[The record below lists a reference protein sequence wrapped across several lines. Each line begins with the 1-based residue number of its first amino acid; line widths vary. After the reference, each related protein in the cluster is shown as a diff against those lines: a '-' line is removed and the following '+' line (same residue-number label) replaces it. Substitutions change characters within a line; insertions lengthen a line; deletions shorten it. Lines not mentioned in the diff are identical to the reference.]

1 MMECHSFTMHSAS
14 FILHH
19 SFFMALA
26 MPKCLKSARK
36 RESFRVSSH
45 AIMLLL
51 VRIQQWDE
59 KAGKT
64 EPKFG
69 QLLTNLHEQL
79 TGETVSFE
87 LVSYRQHIYFYIH
100 IPVEIRELIVGQVYS
115 LYPDAVIEEQKGDY
129 AHTKAIDSAHLLMTR
144 LTQRRTDIY
153 PWKRFEEFD
162 GDSLAGLF
170 TVMSKAEENQ
180 QLWAQVVVEPIPDN
194 FAFNLRRNIKYFLN
208 RFRKLVRFRDFIKAR
223 AQGEFR
229 TAEKQAVSKKYAE
242 RHYHTVVRVAAIAA
256 DENKARGQ
264 LRALEQAFA
273 QFNTLDYNGFS
284 IGKRYR
290 GEAALKRWQERSLDG
305 SSWMSISEL
314 AGLYHFPDP
323 DIVPHMVHV
332 MARRSEP
339 PLDLPKAG
347 EHDVL
352 AFGLSNYHNQR
363 MPFGL
368 LREDRARHLYVVG
381 KSGTGKS
388 KLLEQ
393 LISTDIK
400 EGKGVCVMDP
410 HGDLVDAVVKHI
422 PKERAKDVV
431 YFNPMDIEY
440 PIAFNPMEAVN
451 PELKLR
457 VTIGFIEIFKKLFG
471 ANWTPRLEHVLR
483 QTTLALLDSKGTTV
497 FSILKMLSDKNY
509 RQKIVAKIEDAVV
522 KNFWVNEFAAWSEK
536 FDNEAITPLLNKVG
550 QLVSTNLIRNIIGQP
565 FNTFNIRQVMDN
577 QKILLVK
584 LNKGLLGEENAAL
597 LGAMMITKIEQAALE
612 RADTDQAQRKEF
624 YLYCDEFQYFATDT
638 FAEIL
643 SEARKYRLSLT
654 VAHQYMGQLSDLVRT
669 TVFGNVGTI
678 ISFRVGAEDARI
690 LEQEFTPIFKVRD
703 IINLAVREF
712 YIKMSVK
719 GETRDAFSGT
729 TMDCPTPAK
738 SHKDEIIDFSRKTFA
753 KPKKEVED
761 LLRKWDES
769 GGDIAQEAWY
779 SGALDEEFAPPIV

>member
-1 MMECHSFTMHSAS
+1 
-14 FILHH
+14 
-19 SFFMALA
+19 
-26 MPKCLKSARK
+26 
-36 RESFRVSSH
+36 
-45 AIMLLL
+45 MLLL

-64 EPKFG
+64 EPKFA

-79 TGETVSFE
+79 KGAKISFE
-87 LVSYRQHIYFYIH
+87 LVSYRQHIYFYVH
-100 IPVEIRELIVGQVYS
+100 IPDGLRELMIGQIYA
-115 LYPDAVIEEQKGDY
+115 LYPDAVVEEQKGDY
-129 AHTKAIDSAHLLMTR
+129 AHPKNIDGNFIIMSQLEM
-144 LTQRRTDIY
+144 RRTDIY
-153 PWKRFEEFD
+153 PWRRYDDFE

-170 TVMSKAEENQ
+170 TVLSKAEEGQ
-180 QLWAQVVVEPIPDN
+180 QLWAQVVVQPLNDN
-194 FAFNLRRNIKYFLN
+194 LKFNVRRAVKMFIN
-208 RFRKLVRFRDFIKAR
+208 RFRRMLRPRDFVKAR
-223 AQGEFR
+223 SQKGYR
-229 TAEKQAVSKKYAE
+229 KSEKEAISKKFDE
-242 RHYHTVVRVAAIAA
+242 RQYRVSVRVAAISK
-256 DENKARGQ
+256 DEARARGQ
-264 LRALEQAFA
+264 LKAMEQAYS
-273 QFNTLDYNGFS
+273 QFNTQDYNGFT
-284 IGKRYR
+284 IERKRPR
-290 GEAALKRWQERSLDG
+290 GEAALKKWQKRALDP
-305 SSWMSISEL
+305 SYWMGISEL
-314 AGLYHFPDP
+314 SGIYHLPDP
-323 DIVPHMVHV
+323 DIVPHIVHV

-347 EHDVL
+347 ESDVL
-352 AFGLSNYHNQR
+352 PFGHSNDHNQQIA
-363 MPFGL
+363 FGL
-368 LREDRARHLYVVG
+368 LRRDRERHLYVVG

-388 KLLEQ
+388 KLLEL
-393 LISTDIK
+393 LIATDIK
-400 EGKGVCVMDP
+400 DGKGVCVMDP
-410 HGDLVDAVVKHI
+410 HGDLVDAVIKHI

-431 YFNPMDIEY
+431 YFNPMDIDF
-440 PIAFNPMEAVN
+440 PIAFNPMEAVS

-497 FSILKMLSDKNY
+497 YSILKMLSDKNY
-509 RQKIVAKIEDAVV
+509 RQKIVARIDDAVV

-550 QLVSTNLIRNIIGQP
+550 QLVSTNLIRNIIAQP
-565 FNTFNIRQVMDN
+565 FNTFNIRQIMDN

-597 LGAMMITKIEQAALE
+597 LGAMLITKIQQAALE
-612 RADTDQAQRKEF
+612 RADTDAAQRKEF

-654 VAHQYMGQLSDLVRT
+654 IAHQYMGQLNNLVRT
-669 TVFGNVGTI
+669 TVFGNIGTI
-678 ISFRVGAEDARI
+678 VSFRVGAEDAAI
-690 LEQEFTPIFKVRD
+690 LEQEFTPVFKVRD

-729 TMDCPTPAK
+729 TMDCVTPK
-738 SHKDEIIDFSRKTFA
+738 KHNVEEIVAFSRKTFA
-753 KPKKEVED
+753 KPRKEVEE

-769 GGDIAQEAWY
+769 GGDINEEAWY